1 MAHRVTSRQGSI
13 SVAFGAKRTLAYRL
27 SEQIYEFT
35 PQAAWIN
42 SSQREAAKQ
51 VAALCVYLL
60 ADESGF
66 VTGAEL
72 TLDGGLTAQ

>member
-1 MAHRVTSRQGSI
+1 MVPLGR
-13 SVAFGAKRTLAYRL
+13 FG
-27 SEQIYEFT
+27 T
-35 PQAAWIN
+35 PA
-42 SSQREAAKQ
+42 E

-60 ADESGF
+60 SDESAF